1 MDTIFRTQNWRHFF
15 KAKRKHAHSRAASV
29 DNNRGVEPRRA
40 AMPTQ
45 SSRHETKATQRNRKQ
60 PKATQG
66 NPKQPNVT
74 YRNPTQ
80 PQATRGNS
88 TQPKAAQSNPQ
99 YIALHAQSTTMRT
112 TRRSKNDACIWC
124 HGERRRTAPRRAT
137 PPPRSN
143 APPRSAPHRSA
154 LPTPRRTAPHRELL
168 SSEHLSLF
176 AHVCMSGHV
185 QTTLQEQSFRCV
197 GLASST

>member
-1 MDTIFRTQNWRHFF
+1 MHIHGRPRLIII
-15 KAKRKHAHSRAASV
+15 AASSRAEQRCQPKAA
-29 DNNRGVEPRRA
+29 DMKPRQ
-40 AMPTQ
+40 PN
-45 SSRHETKATQRNRKQ
+45 ATESN

-74 YRNPTQ
+74 HRNPTQ

-112 TRRSKNDACIWC
+112 TRRFKNDACICC

-143 APPRSAPHRSA
+143 APPRSAPHRSTS
-154 LPTPRRTAPHRELL
+154 PTPRRTAPHRELL

-176 AHVCMSGHV
+176 AHVCM
-185 QTTLQEQSFRCV
+185 
-197 GLASST
+197 